1 MNVLIDTNIVLD
13 VMLERDPWLAES
25 QAVWQACDDERI
37 TGYLLASTFT
47 DIYYIARRT
56 VGRDKAREAIEVC
69 LATFAIC
76 RVDRAVLEYALLLTG
91 TDFED
96 NVQIAA
102 ALQSELDAIVT
113 RNPGDFSHA
122 PLPVLTPVSLL
133 AQLP

>member
-13 VMLERDPWLAES
+13 VLLEREPRLVEA

-56 VGRDKAREAIEVC
+56 VGRDKAREAVEVC
-69 LATFAIC
+69 LAAFAIC
-76 RVDRAVLEYALLLTG
+76 GIDRAVLEHALLLTG

-113 RNPGDFSHA
+113 RNPHDFAHA
-122 PLPVLTPVSLL
+122 PLPVLTPITLL